1 MGAAFKSIE
10 DVIQNNVTSHSVAG
24 PERIISDG
32 LFSVII
38 FIYVSVTFLYTF
50 YAFCFR
56 NVEKDDSK
64 QQAIK
69 NHIDEEVWQRIGEKG
84 ESNKEKKT
92 MKCG

>member
-69 NHIDEEVWQRIGEKG
+69 NHIDEEVW
-84 ESNKEKKT
+84 
-92 MKCG
+92 

>member
-10 DVIQNNVTSHSVAG
+10 DVIRNNVTFHSVAG

-69 NHIDEEVWQRIGEKG
+69 NHIDEEVW
-84 ESNKEKKT
+84 
-92 MKCG
+92 